1 MALSPTNNAAFLQEV
16 DEAVRKDQ
24 LSSIM
29 QRYGRWIVGAAIA
42 ALLAFGGY
50 LYWEH
55 RQTVARGEKA
65 EQLLAAF
72 DKAAAQPTAATA
84 DLKTLAGEGN
94 AAYRAAALIEQSNMK
109 AKAGDLKAA
118 AALLAQVAGDAKLD
132 QSMRDMALVRQTAL
146 EFDTMK
152 PEAVIARMKP
162 LVDATDPV
170 SSWFGSAAE
179 LTAAAYYHLGQY
191 DKAGA
196 LYARIAK
203 APATFKSLQSRTVQM
218 AGMLGVDAVEDRAAE
233 SAAKDKTKDQQGGAA
248 PGAAAAA
255 KSEEAK

>member
-84 DLKTLAGEGN
+84 DLRTLAGEGN

-118 AALLAQVAGDAKLD
+118 AALLAQVAGDANLD

-152 PEAVIARMKP
+152 PEAVIAP
-162 LVDATDPV
+162 LAT
-170 SSWFGSAAE
+170 
-179 LTAAAYYHLGQY
+179 
-191 DKAGA
+191 AG
-196 LYARIAK
+196 L
-203 APATFKSLQSRTVQM
+203 
-218 AGMLGVDAVEDRAAE
+218 
-233 SAAKDKTKDQQGGAA
+233 
-248 PGAAAAA
+248 
-255 KSEEAK
+255 

>member
-1 MALSPTNNAAFLQEV
+1 
-16 DEAVRKDQ
+16 
-24 LSSIM
+24 
-29 QRYGRWIVGAAIA
+29 
-42 ALLAFGGY
+42 
-50 LYWEH
+50 
-55 RQTVARGEKA
+55 VARGEKA

-84 DLKTLAGEGN
+84 DLRTLAGEGN

-118 AALLAQVAGDAKLD
+118 AALLAQVAGDANLD

>member
-84 DLKTLAGEGN
+84 DTSRRGCAG
-94 AAYRAAALIEQSNMK
+94 
-109 AKAGDLKAA
+109 
-118 AALLAQVAGDAKLD
+118 
-132 QSMRDMALVRQTAL
+132 
-146 EFDTMK
+146 
-152 PEAVIARMKP
+152 P
-162 LVDATDPV
+162 
-170 SSWFGSAAE
+170 
-179 LTAAAYYHLGQY
+179 TAAFCLSPSIWTSCATP
-191 DKAGA
+191 KATSS
-196 LYARIAK
+196 
-203 APATFKSLQSRTVQM
+203 PPEPCCAT
-218 AGMLGVDAVEDRAAE
+218 
-233 SAAKDKTKDQQGGAA
+233 
-248 PGAAAAA
+248 
-255 KSEEAK
+255 